1 MVAAYLIVMMKKFNL
16 VQSLVVASCL
26 VLELPGYALTNSTPH
41 VYPSGVQVA
50 LQIGSDLYDSL
61 DAKYRNKLQAPA
73 ICAVP
78 VDAPELAPVEKN
90 DENKSLGQVFV
101 SVGFVDL
108 INHIAHAKAIDN
120 IEPGYFEQYMS
131 ELARET
137 ASGTPPEAPSIVE
150 DRYWTDDVMNEQASY
165 FNQMMGMTMAINLS
179 RHYLGQFNKYA
190 GQMQPGKMIPI
201 NNFLTS
207 AEWDTGVRAGAVNSL
222 NCALG
227 TEGAKALFDAIGK
240 MAHRPAW
247 TAYIVPQKTDINRLN
262 KRLAK
267 YEVDFFHGGLN

>member
-1 MVAAYLIVMMKKFNL
+1 MIKLTLVKSLFAASWLAFCMTGF
-16 VQSLVVASCL
+16 
-26 VLELPGYALTNSTPH
+26 GLTNSTLH
-41 VYPSGVQVA
+41 VYPSGMKVA

-61 DAKYRNKLQAPA
+61 DAKYRDKLQAPP
-73 ICAVP
+73 ICAVS

-90 DENKSLGQVFV
+90 DENKALGQIAI

-108 INHIAHAKAIDN
+108 INHIAHAKAIDH
-120 IEPGYFEQYMS
+120 IQPGYFQQYMS
-131 ELARET
+131 SLASESV
-137 ASGTPPEAPSIVE
+137 SGTPPQAPNIVE

-179 RHYLGQFNKYA
+179 HSYLGEFNKYA
-190 GQMQPGKMIPI
+190 GQMQLGKMVPI

-207 AEWDTGVRAGAVNSL
+207 AEWDTGVRAGTVNSL

-240 MAHRPAW
+240 MSHRPAW
-247 TAYIVPQKTDINRLN
+247 TAYIVPQNIDINKLN